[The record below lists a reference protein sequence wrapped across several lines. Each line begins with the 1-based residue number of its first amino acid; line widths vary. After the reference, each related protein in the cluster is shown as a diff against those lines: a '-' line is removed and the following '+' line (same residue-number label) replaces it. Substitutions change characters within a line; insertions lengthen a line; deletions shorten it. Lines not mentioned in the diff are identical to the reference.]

1 MKEAEIKFEREGRE
15 GIIAVGTYLIDAMR
29 RMGIRL
35 DGTCLPAQK
44 LHYCGVKVASGSEH
58 LTEQTGA
65 ENEFFASNAHGAG
78 ERLACQTKI
87 KSAGEVVIM
96 TKQKKNKETEA
107 EVKDHSE
114 EYRKEFEELPLEKKI
129 ASLVRLEAIAL
140 GETVSFV
147 INSPFKVFE
156 KAMDVLAEFGLKLEK
171 DAKESVRPDEH
182 KEKQTENEKTNGS
195 SAEGK
200 AASTDEPAK

>member
-1 MKEAEIKFEREGRE
+1 MKESEIKFEREGRE
-15 GIIAVGTYLIDAMR
+15 GIVPVGTYLIDAMR
-29 RMGIRL
+29 RMGIGL
-35 DGTCLPAQK
+35 DGLCVPAEK
-44 LHYCGVKVASGSEH
+44 LHYCGVEVASGSEH
-58 LTEQTGA
+58 LTQQTGA
-65 ENEFFASNAHGAG
+65 EKDFFASNAHGAR

-96 TKQKKNKETEA
+96 TKHKKNKEKEK
-107 EVKDHSE
+107 EVEDHSE
-114 EYRKEFEELPLEKKI
+114 QYRKEFEELPLEKKI

-171 DAKESVRPDEH
+171 DAKESVRPEEH
-182 KEKQTENEKTNGS
+182 KEEQPEKGKANGS
-195 SAEGK
+195 SADPK
-200 AASTDEPAK
+200 PAVDETIK